1 MARIFYLASGQ
12 LNLFNEQRTQI
23 IPCESVEKH
32 KKNLLQIQQKKQWKT
47 TGTGAHFMG
56 LNEEHQDVDFMAIYP
71 TGMIVIDENHLIYT
85 ASLEDGSSICLKNI
99 HDLQEAEGL
108 ILRKS
113 DFIIRDLDYDAETRR
128 LVLSASESLDYE
140 QHLCVLALDGNS
152 MQFITEGQCFDANP
166 YFNPLNSQQIFYD
179 TCGIAYDNGLDFS
192 PKEIC
197 RLDLST
203 GDLDTILSDEQYDFM
218 KPQVDQQGNLYC
230 IQRPYSSGYHK
241 ESPFLVLKNVVL
253 APVKIIKAVIGWL
266 DFFTQKYTGESLK
279 TTSGANP
286 AKTKQ
291 KSEEELFIEGNLIKA
306 KQSLENNQKNGEK
319 YPGFIPRSW
328 QLIKIKPTG
337 EKEVI
342 KQGVMS
348 FCIGNNIVIYS
359 NGKHLIQLDENKNE
373 TLLCEDK
380 LISKIML

>member
-1 MARIFYLASGQ
+1 
-12 LNLFNEQRTQI
+12 
-23 IPCESVEKH
+23 
-32 KKNLLQIQQKKQWKT
+32 
-47 TGTGAHFMG
+47 
-56 LNEEHQDVDFMAIYP
+56 
-71 TGMIVIDENHLIYT
+71 
-85 ASLEDGSSICLKNI
+85 
-99 HDLQEAEGL
+99 
-108 ILRKS
+108 
-113 DFIIRDLDYDAETRR
+113 
-128 LVLSASESLDYE
+128 
-140 QHLCVLALDGNS
+140 
-152 MQFITEGQCFDANP
+152 
-166 YFNPLNSQQIFYD
+166 
-179 TCGIAYDNGLDFS
+179 
-192 PKEIC
+192 
-197 RLDLST
+197 
-203 GDLDTILSDEQYDFM
+203 M